1 MNTELS
7 TLPDASL
14 ADQAEA
20 RLLGNHVPVEC
31 PLRHLFA
38 PGVYV
43 REVTMP
49 EGAFVI
55 GHAHKTEHFNFV
67 LSGRARVLIDGTVR
81 EISAGEVFVSKP
93 GVRKMLFILETMR
106 FATVHP
112 TEETDLD
119 RLHEM
124 HVIKSP
130 AFLDYEEAIQKL
142 KEETKS

>member
-1 MNTELS
+1 MK
-7 TLPDASL
+7 TLAEQSRTL
-14 ADQAEA
+14 ADDAEA
-20 RLLGNHVPVEC
+20 RLLGNVTPVEC

-67 LSGRARVLIDGTVR
+67 LSGRARVLIEGEVR
-81 EISAGEVFVSKP
+81 EIAAGEVFVSKP
-93 GVRKMLFILETMR
+93 GVRKMLYILETMR

-112 TEETDLD
+112 TEETDLE

-130 AFLDYEEAIQKL
+130 AFLDYEAAIKQL
-142 KEETKS
+142 TEETKS

>member
-1 MNTELS
+1 MSTLA
-7 TLPDASL
+7 TLPDHSL
-14 ADQAEA
+14 ADEAER

-49 EGAFVI
+49 EGAFII

-67 LSGRARVLIDGTVR
+67 LSGRARVLIDGAVR

-93 GVRKMLFILETMR
+93 GVRKMLLILETMR

-112 TEETDLD
+112 TEETDIAKLED
-119 RLHEM
+119 IHI
-124 HVIKSP
+124 VKSP